1 MISNEIRDYYPKIAD
16 FLPNSRNNKKPLV
29 NPNSADLTPKQYE
42 LKVTEDTKKIE
53 KYLNKQ
59 FPEHIEGEQEIYD
72 PKILEKINDPNA
84 EKKRIQQEI
93 SDLTKKKWTI
103 PQLTEKLKESYTQQA
118 L

>member
-1 MISNEIRDYYPKIAD
+1 M
-16 FLPNSRNNKKPLV
+16 
-29 NPNSADLTPKQYE
+29 
-42 LKVTEDTKKIE
+42 LK
-53 KYLNKQ
+53 
-59 FPEHIEGEQEIYD
+59 
-72 PKILEKINDPNA
+72 DPNA